1 MKKEIRLQVYSKFGG
16 KCAYTG
22 KLLGEDWQIDHM
34 VSKNFAKYYKGTS
47 LEINVNDIDNLL
59 PALRIVNHYK
69 RALDLEGFRVYMLN
83 FHKRLAKLP
92 RNTMVRRTIRRK
104 EYMYKVA
111 EAFGITPDKPFCGK
125 FYFETLK

>member
-1 MKKEIRLQVYSKFGG
+1 MIVKKEIRLQVYNKFGG

-22 KLLGEDWQIDHM
+22 KPLGDDWPIDHKTPKYM
-34 VSKNFAKYYKGTS
+34 REFLLNFDLDG
-47 LEINVNDIDNLL
+47 IDNLY
-59 PALRIVNHYK
+59 PALKIVNHYK
-69 RALDLEGFRVYMLN
+69 RSLDIDDFRRYMTT

-92 RNTMVRRTIRRK
+92 KNPYAPNTIRRK
-104 EYMYKVA
+104 EYMYKIA